1 MRIGLFG
8 ARADDRGLGRITHD
22 FYTHMR
28 PDRTLVINMGPHS
41 HGFAQ
46 HVDRYPDA
54 IVVPFNGG
62 HLDDRVMTRFF
73 ADLDVAVFYE
83 TAYDH
88 RAYDF
93 ARVAGCRT
101 VLMTM
106 PEFHRH
112 ATETLPHPD
121 VVWAPTSWR
130 LDTLPPATRVVP
142 VPVATEQV
150 VVPARLAAGLLRVLH
165 VAGHRTSGDRNGT
178 IAFLRALRLV
188 QRPILVRVTT
198 QDQRLPN
205 VAGIPKHITISRQIG
220 GVADYRRLYD
230 AADVLIMPRRFGGL
244 CLPVQEALAAGLGVV
259 MTDCEPNVTT
269 WPVAPVSGTPGTT
282 IRTPGGPVTLYD
294 PHPAVIAQTI
304 DRLADNPA
312 EVAQLKTRAH
322 AWAAENTWEAL
333 APLYRAELEL
343 ALAPPVMVA

>member
-1 MRIGLFG
+1 MRLGLFG

-22 FYTHMR
+22 FHTHMR
-28 PDRTLVINMGPHS
+28 PDRTLVIDMGRHS
-41 HGFAQ
+41 HGFPQ
-46 HVDRYPDA
+46 HLDRYPGA
-54 IVVPFNGG
+54 TVVPFNGG
-62 HLDDRVMTRFF
+62 RLDDTMMRRFF
-73 ADLDVAVFYE
+73 KGLDVAVFYE

-88 RAYDF
+88 RAYDT
-93 ARVAGCRT
+93 ARAAGCRT

-130 LDTLPPATRVVP
+130 LDMLPVGARVVP
-142 VPVATEQV
+142 VPVAQTR
-150 VVPARLAAGLLRVLH
+150 PPTRGSDTLRVLH
-165 VAGHRTSGDRNGT
+165 VGGHRTSGDRNGT

-188 QRPILVRVTT
+188 QRPIRVRITT

-205 VAGIPKHITISRQIG
+205 VASIPKHITISRQIG

-259 MTDCEPNVTT
+259 MTDCEPNLTT

-294 PHPAVIAQTI
+294 PDPATIAQTL
-304 DRLADNPA
+304 DRLAGNPA

-333 APLYRAELEL
+333 APFYRAELEL